1 MVLDLI
7 SASYIGWPNPALCL
21 SFKVR
26 ACLLIDNA
34 KVRRISC
41 FSKFYPPIWGDFQHK
56 IAELMFSTSSLLTL
70 GRVHASMALHSL
82 NRSLVTNRRSSLSR
96 LLPKGRK
103 NIEASKP
110 QISALED
117 YFSPLSGRTRQW
129 AFSSF
134 DVTNTPCSC
143 RCGNS
148 TRLLFSIFLIFII
161 VNL

>member
-41 FSKFYPPIWGDFQHK
+41 SSKFYPPIWGDFQHEFD
-56 IAELMFSTSSLLTL
+56 ELMFSTSSLLTL

-82 NRSLVTNRRSSLSR
+82 NRSLVTNH
-96 LLPKGRK
+96 
-103 NIEASKP
+103 NIEGSKP
-110 QISALED
+110 
-117 YFSPLSGRTRQW
+117 
-129 AFSSF
+129 
-134 DVTNTPCSC
+134 
-143 RCGNS
+143 
-148 TRLLFSIFLIFII
+148 
-161 VNL
+161 